1 MDTKTLGIIGGVA
14 LIIALLSPL
23 FLSRPKDV
31 ETHYEEANKLFET
44 YKYEEAIKKYN
55 KAIKVAKKPGARS
68 YTIDKD
74 FHALANYKIALC
86 YEKLGEKNE
95 INRIK
100 YYTLALNHIQ
110 RTIAATNVYKHKMNL
125 TFLQARILQKNKM
138 PMEAGAKYTYFV
150 QAYPN
155 SPLVEEALY
164 QIGIIN
170 SNPLNYDKVYV
181 SLNQLIDLFPTTQYR
196 EDAEYRLKQ
205 LLADEVVIPDPPE
218 PIPEFQRQIQAAI
231 QLKNKKRY
239 YDAYLLLKNIP
250 DESTDRQLICN
261 VYENIGDIFFEVEN
275 FLNAQNYYEKALQYA
290 DQERQI
296 QLLNDKRK
304 NTFIVPDGINKKD
317 GPDSNLSHF
326 TKAILLREDGRFL
339 EAATKY
345 ASLSNSDI
353 SPKDKVYA
361 IYWSGYCY
369 YKAGTS
375 DYSHYKKSIG
385 FFERLINEY
394 EASRIIEPTDMIS
407 AYLYLV
413 KSYSFLPDNV
423 VKSKERYHKI
433 IELGTTVDRLY
444 NIQTYGKDLVSI
456 NEIFDQKRRAE
467 EKLRILVNPQPI
479 PTPLKEEKLVQQGRE
494 HYDKGNLEKA
504 VKYAKD
510 ALELNEE
517 FKPAQSL
524 LYDLNDKYLDRGES
538 YLDQDRYDEAIT
550 QFNGCIGIDKT
561 NKNAYFNIGLAYIYK
576 EEFERSIQPLK
587 NVIDIDNEHK
597 KAYYNL
603 AYIHY
608 RLDLFNYAL
617 NYVNMALE
625 IDFTYQNAQLLKELA
640 TEMLNN

>member
-74 FHALANYKIALC
+74 FPALANYKIALC
-86 YEKLGEKNE
+86 YEKLGEKSE
-95 INRIK
+95 SNRIK

-110 RTIAATNVYKHKMNL
+110 RTIAATNEYKHKMNF
-125 TFLQARILQKNKM
+125 TFLWARILHKNKK
-138 PMEAGAKYTYFV
+138 PQEAGAKYSYFV
-150 QAYPN
+150 QVYPN
-155 SPLVEEALY
+155 SLLVEEALY

-170 SNPLNYDKVYV
+170 SNPLNYEKVYV
-181 SLNQLIDLFPTTQYR
+181 SFNQLIDLFPTTQYR
-196 EDAEYRLKQ
+196 EDVEYRLQQ
-205 LLADEVVIPDPPE
+205 LVFHDVIIPDPPE
-218 PIPEFQRQIQAAI
+218 PRPEVEKQIEAAI

-250 DESTDRQLICN
+250 NESTDRQLICN
-261 VYENIGDIFFEVEN
+261 AYEVIGDIFFEVEN

-326 TKAILLREDGRFL
+326 TKAILLREEGKFL
-339 EAATKY
+339 KAAAKF
-345 ASLSNSDI
+345 ASLSNSDL
-353 SPKDKVYA
+353 SPENLVYA

-375 DYSHYKKSIG
+375 DYSNYKKSIG

-394 EASRIIEPTDMIS
+394 EDSNLIEPTDRIS

-413 KSYSFLPDNV
+413 KSYSFLPVNV
-423 VKSKERYHKI
+423 LKPKERYQKI
-433 IELGTTVDRLY
+433 IEIGTTVDRLY
-444 NIQTYGKDLVSI
+444 SNQAYGKDLVSI
-456 NEIFDQKRRAE
+456 NEIIDHKRRAE
-467 EKLRILVNPQPI
+467 ERLNPP
-479 PTPLKEEKLVQQGRE
+479 PDPEPPEEEKLVKQGRE
-494 HYDKGNLEKA
+494 HYDNGNLVKA
-504 VKYAKD
+504 VIYARE
-510 ALELNEE
+510 ALKSNE
-517 FKPAQSL
+517 KLQTAKL
-524 LYDLNDKYLDRGES
+524 LLSDIKDKYFARGES
-538 YLDQDRYDEAIT
+538 YLDQDGFDEAIV
-550 QFNGCIGIDKT
+550 QFKQCIDIDKRD
-561 NKNAYFNIGLAYIYK
+561 KNAYFNIGLSYIYM
-576 EEFERSIQPLK
+576 EDFERSIQPLK
-587 NVIDIDNEHK
+587 NVLDIDNEHK

-603 AYIHY
+603 AYTY
-608 RLDLFNYAL
+608 FRLDLFNYAL

-625 IDFTYQNAQLLKELA
+625 IDLTYQNAQILRDSIAEQ
-640 TEMLNN
+640 LNN